1 MRPYLYPYTCITGPT
16 LRVLQEHYLQV
27 QQSLKKRES
36 YRFGANLLKNENIE
50 MDATQSFENETLQ
63 REVYCYP
70 NLGGFDQWNLANQPR
85 KGVAT

>member
-1 MRPYLYPYTCITGPT
+1 M
-16 LRVLQEHYLQV
+16 
-27 QQSLKKRES
+27 K
-36 YRFGANLLKNENIE
+36 
-50 MDATQSFENETLQ
+50 MDATLSFENETLQ